1 MEVESNDH
9 LVRLSVKVTRR
20 VGTDVPGRDDA
31 SAGRPLSR
39 VGMGKWIDLPDGL
52 DQTAKTVL

>member
-1 MEVESNDH
+1 MEVGSNDH

-31 SAGRPLSR
+31 SAGRPLR
-39 VGMGKWIDLPDGL
+39 WDGKWIDLPDSL